1 MSVLQELSDLRQRA
15 VARLNELEPL
25 VAEYQQLQAVLEKLG
40 TDDVP
45 RRTAAAAAKPAS
57 RPRRASAKSARKRA
71 TPARRA
77 SGGSRRRRAAA
88 PGSREADVVRLV
100 GERPG
105 ISVPEIAR
113 ELNVDPTGLYAIVR
127 RLTAKNQMRKDGVK
141 LELVAAES

>member
-15 VARLNELEPL
+15 LARLNELEPL
-25 VAEYQQLQAVLEKLG
+25 VAEYQQLQSVLAKLG
-40 TDDVP
+40 PDDVDGA
-45 RRTAAAAAKPAS
+45 RTAAAKPAS
-57 RPRRASAKSARKRA
+57 RPRRSAAKAARKRA

-77 SGGSRRRRAAA
+77 SGGSRRRRAVA
-88 PGSREADVVRLV
+88 PGSRERDVVRLV

-127 RLTAKNQMRKDGVK
+127 RLTAKGQMRKDGTK
-141 LELVAAES
+141 LELVAAGT

>member
-25 VAEYQQLQAVLEKLG
+25 VAEYEQLQAVLAKLG
-40 TDDVP
+40 PDDVGGG
-45 RRTAAAAAKPAS
+45 RAAAAAKPAG
-57 RPRRASAKSARKRA
+57 RRRSSAKAARKRA
-71 TPARRA
+71 TPARKA
-77 SGGSRRRRAAA
+77 SGGSRRRRAVA
-88 PGSREADVVRLV
+88 PGSRERDVVRLV

-127 RLTAKNQMRKDGVK
+127 RLTAKGQMRKEGTK
-141 LELVAAES
+141 LELVTAGS

>member
-1 MSVLQELSDLRQRA
+1 
-15 VARLNELEPL
+15 
-25 VAEYQQLQAVLEKLG
+25 VAEYQQLQAVLAKLG

-45 RRTAAAAAKPAS
+45 DRAAAKPA
-57 RPRRASAKSARKRA
+57 PRRRSAPRARKA
-71 TPARRA
+71 VAARRS
-77 SGGSRRRRAAA
+77 SGGSRRRRAAS

-127 RLTAKNQMRKDGVK
+127 RLTARGRMRKDGVK
-141 LELVAAES
+141 LELVAEG

>member
-25 VAEYQQLQAVLEKLG
+25 VAEYQQLQAVLAKLG
-40 TDDVP
+40 PDDAGGG
-45 RRTAAAAAKPAS
+45 RAAAAAKPAS
-57 RPRRASAKSARKRA
+57 RRRSSAKPARKRA
-71 TPARRA
+71 TPARKA
-77 SGGSRRRRAAA
+77 SGGSRRRRAVA
-88 PGSREADVVRLV
+88 PGSRERDVVRLV

-127 RLTAKNQMRKDGVK
+127 RLTAKGQMRKDGTK
-141 LELVAAES
+141 LELVPAGS

>member
-25 VAEYQQLQAVLEKLG
+25 VAEYQQVQAVLAKLG
-40 TDDVP
+40 TDDL
-45 RRTAAAAAKPAS
+45 
-57 RPRRASAKSARKRA
+57 PRRASAAKPATRQRRSSAKAARKRSA
-71 TPARRA
+71 PAKRA
-77 SGGSRRRRAAA
+77 SGGSRRRRSAAA
-88 PGSREADVVRLV
+88 PGSRERDVVRLV

-127 RLTAKNQMRKDGVK
+127 RLTAKGQMRKDGTK
-141 LELVAAES
+141 LEMVTATS